1 MAIAPTSSDQ
11 LTSTRRTAAG
21 NRFSDLS
28 SEDFIKIITTE
39 LTKQDPLKPND
50 TNTLLTQISSIRE
63 IESQVSLKSSLD
75 SLVGQSSFASASNM
89 LGATISGVGTLPN
102 GNQARVNGTV
112 ISVAR
117 TSKGPQL
124 TLSNGA
130 TVLFSNV
137 DNVTLPTDTAPPQ
150 NPTPT
155 PTPTPVP
162 LTPEQIAAAI
172 ALQAQPTSP
181 SNIDDPLGAQTGTGT
196 DKR

>member
-1 MAIAPTSSDQ
+1 MDIASTGTDQ

-75 SLVGQSSFASASNM
+75 SLVGQSSFASASNL
-89 LGATISGVGTLPN
+89 LGATISGVGTKPD
-102 GNQARVNGTV
+102 GTQARVNGTV

-117 TSKGPQL
+117 TAKGPQV

-130 TVLFSNV
+130 RVMFDNI
-137 DNVTLPTDTAPPQ
+137 DNVTLPFDA

-155 PTPTPVP
+155 NPTTPTNGQTAVQQ
-162 LTPEQIAAAI
+162 LANAVASQ
-172 ALQAQPTSP
+172 SP
-181 SNIDDPLGAQTGTGT
+181 SSTTINIDDPLGAETGTETG
-196 DKR
+196 KR